1 MGFIEH
7 KESGAPLGVCKVGL
21 GQSLLEKGT
30 TYLFIFFFLHHCH
43 RPQRSPGVHLTP
55 FSVIFSVKDE
65 E

>member
-30 TYLFIFFFLHHCH
+30 TYLFIYFFYITATDP
-43 RPQRSPGVHLTP
+43 RGAQGS
-55 FSVIFSVKDE
+55 I
-65 E
+65 

>member
-30 TYLFIFFFLHHCH
+30 TYLFIFFTSL
-43 RPQRSPGVHLTP
+43 PQTP
-55 FSVIFSVKDE
+55 E
-65 E
+65 EPRGPSDSI